1 MGFDRQVGEAVGWLS
16 LFPDFGICFGF
27 WILIYGYFMFILDV
41 IWSAGGW
48 SRWLSLLRKCTWCIA
63 PPLRDLG
70 LDFGFWYMEGFSY
83 IGCDILEMRSDR
95 RWMKQMIVI
104 TRRMHH
110 LLGRS
115 SFSRSFKPVKNCKQL
130 RGHQQT
136 GGLHLQLRSKQ
147 AITQFQPESQ
157 RCCHNSVIDR
167 AHQELSFG
175 VKTVLWQCS
184 VKYDP

>member
-1 MGFDRQVGEAVGWLS
+1 MGFDRHVGEAVGWLS

-95 RWMKQMIVI
+95 QVDEADDCHYLENAPPVRPQQ
-104 TRRMHH
+104 
-110 LLGRS
+110 LLS
-115 SFSRSFKPVKNCKQL
+115 IF
-130 RGHQQT
+130 QT
-136 GGLHLQLRSKQ
+136 GEKLQITKRSANRRFALAVKKQ
-147 AITQFQPESQ
+147 TSN
-157 RCCHNSVIDR
+157 NSVSTR
-167 AHQELSFG
+167 VPKMLA
-175 VKTVLWQCS
+175 
-184 VKYDP
+184 